1 MRTYRKRAPE
11 QRICKHCGATFACN
25 HTKRIYC
32 SDTCNVKAYH
42 LRKGLK
48 SVIVPPRALTSDA
61 LDEIELIDVTDSAP
75 LLAPA
80 ESRFQ
85 KAQTVALGAGAV
97 ALLKDLVVD
106 SPRYRALKQRLD
118 RQELKLNDVLDILV
132 AACEMNPALQQRT
145 RERASKR
152 RANVRSQ

>member
-11 QRICKHCGATFACN
+11 QRICKHCGFTFGCN

-32 SDTCNVKAYH
+32 SDTCNVKAH
-42 LRKGLK
+42 RLRKGLK
-48 SVIVPPRALTSDA
+48 SVIVPPKALTSDA

-97 ALLKDLVVD
+97 AVLKDLVVD
-106 SPRYRALKQRLD
+106 SPRYHALKQRLD

-132 AACEMNPALQQRT
+132 AVCELNPALLKRAK
-145 RERASKR
+145 ERAATR
-152 RANVRSQ
+152 RANVRGQ